1 MDVLRPGLGERSYR
15 DGEFLIRQGE
25 QSTHL
30 FYLLEGQ
37 VEVLLKLPP
46 HVIPTPTVA
55 SAPPPL
61 CPLHL
66 CEQP

>member
-1 MDVLRPGLGERSYR
+1 MDVLRPGLGERTYR
-15 DGEFLIRQGE
+15 EGEYLIRQGE

-46 HVIPTPTVA
+46 SREQA
-55 SAPPPL
+55 SHARP
-61 CPLHL
+61 
-66 CEQP
+66 